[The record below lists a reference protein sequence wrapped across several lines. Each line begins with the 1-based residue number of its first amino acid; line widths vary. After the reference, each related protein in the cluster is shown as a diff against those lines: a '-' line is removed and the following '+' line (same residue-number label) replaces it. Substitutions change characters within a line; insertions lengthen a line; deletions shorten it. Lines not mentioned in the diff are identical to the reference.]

1 MICKRGMLAALAKQ
15 NGGADVDIT
24 STLNEVLVKLFRDIT
39 TIEEQAVK
47 TGEYKELS
55 VNDMH
60 VIEAIDIYEPKN
72 MTSVARALS
81 VTTGTLTISV
91 NGLVKKG
98 FVERVRS
105 EEDRRVVLISLTAKG
120 RKAFAQHKQFHQQMI
135 EAVVEGL
142 SSQEQE
148 ILEKAL
154 RNVNQFFRSIGKK

>member
-1 MICKRGMLAALAKQ
+1 M
-15 NGGADVDIT
+15 DIA

-39 TIEEQAVK
+39 TIEEQVIK

-60 VIEAIDIYEPKN
+60 VIEAVDIHEPKN

-98 FVERVRS
+98 FVERTRS
-105 EEDRRVVLISLTAKG
+105 EEDRRVVLISLTDKG
-120 RKAFAQHKQFHQQMI
+120 RKAFAQHQRFHQQMI
-135 EAVVEGL
+135 DAVVEGL
-142 SSQEQE
+142 SAQEQV

-154 RNVNQFFRSIGKK
+154 RNANRFFREIGKKTV